1 MNFPLAPFPSD
12 FLFSRSQDGELL
24 PFGGENSRTTRW
36 LRRATSQADLL
47 RQNRRISFCGKTVLR
62 DLELRLSE
70 GATSA
75 HFSGVLACGSIWVC
89 PVCAAKISAR
99 RAGEIAL
106 ACAVLRSR
114 GFEISLATFTVRH
127 SENEPLGDVSKRL
140 FAVWK
145 NLTTSQTRR
154 NVWTSSQVQGT
165 VRALEVTSGFSGWH
179 PHFHVVFFSKSLES
193 LFDLGLAWRSTHAKL
208 FAGDD
213 LSENAFDL
221 RPAASVAAY
230 LAKLGFEAA
239 AGQAKN
245 TSFFS
250 LLDRTGNS
258 KIDSALRVKF
268 QHFANE
274 LSPIRNGRVTSPRQI
289 AWSKNLKKTCG
300 IGEKTDEEISEEAN
314 CSGELLATLSREDFR
329 KFLSLEPATQ
339 AGLLAMVPTSGA
351 QGFFSTLQLLSQIP
365 PTVFASTDTA
375 KNAQNSSDNL

>member
-1 MNFPLAPFPSD
+1 MNFSLAPFPSD
-12 FLFSRSQDGELL
+12 FLFSRDADGELL
-24 PFGGENSRTTRW
+24 PLGGENPRTTRW
-36 LRRATSQADLL
+36 LRRATAQADLL

-89 PVCAAKISAR
+89 AVCAAKISAR
-99 RAGEIAL
+99 RAGEISL

-127 SENEPLGDVSKRL
+127 AENEPLGDVSKRL

-154 NVWTSSQVQGT
+154 NVWSAAEVEGT
-165 VRALEVTSGFSGWH
+165 VRALEITAGFSGWH
-179 PHFHVVFFSKSLES
+179 PHLHVVFFSKTLEP
-193 LFDLGLAWRSTHAKL
+193 LRDLGRAWRATHAKL
-208 FAGDD
+208 FFGDD
-213 LSENAFDL
+213 LSQNAFDL

-250 LLDRTGNS
+250 LLDRTGNA
-258 KIDSALRVKF
+258 KTDAALRAKF

-274 LSPIRNGRVTSPRQI
+274 LSPIRNGRVSSPRQI
-289 AWSKNLKKTCG
+289 FWSQNLKKTCG
-300 IGEKTDEEISEEAN
+300 IGEKTDEELSEEAN
-314 CSGELLATLSREDFR
+314 RSGELLATLSREDFR
-329 KFLSLEPATQ
+329 KFLALEPATQ

-351 QGFFSTLQLLSQIP
+351 QGFFSTLELLSQIS
-365 PTVFASTDTA
+365 PTVFSPGEQENVQLSPKT
-375 KNAQNSSDNL
+375 